1 MEKNCLSDQ
10 TRQVLRQAG
19 KGILTRAYARK
30 KCSFRSKK
38 SVMTKISATIC
49 LSPEMKSGPF
59 LFSDDLGESCRQA
72 AAAGFSG
79 VDLIISSPDSVS
91 STVVERTLT
100 IYKLTLGAI
109 GTGAGFVCK
118 GLSLTSPDRTLREE
132 AIKYVIDT
140 IDFAGRFGAAVIIG
154 SMQGR
159 IDKNTDRALAYSWL
173 RESIGY
179 LAEKADKL
187 RVVMLF
193 EPLNRYESNV
203 INRLEDA
210 IDILNL
216 KDFSNVKL
224 LADTFHMNIEEQKIG
239 EAIRNAGKSIAYIHL
254 ADSNRCAAGFGHVD
268 FQEVAQSL
276 EMINY
281 EGFLSA
287 EVFPYPNAQCAAMKT
302 IETFNRVFV
311 KGPSHEDSSRKR

>member
-1 MEKNCLSDQ
+1 
-10 TRQVLRQAG
+10 
-19 KGILTRAYARK
+19 
-30 KCSFRSKK
+30 
-38 SVMTKISATIC
+38 MTKMSATVC

-59 LFSDDLGESCRQA
+59 LFSDDLAESCRQA

-91 STVVERTLT
+91 TTVVERTLT
-100 IYKLTLGAI
+100 KYTLALGAI

-118 GLSLTSPDRTLREE
+118 GLSLTSPDRIVREE

-140 IDFAGRFGAAVIIG
+140 MDFAGHFGASVIIG
-154 SMQGR
+154 SMQGQ
-159 IDKNTDRALAYSWL
+159 IDKNTDRTLAYSWL

-179 LAEKADKL
+179 LAEKAEKL
-187 RVVMLF
+187 RVVLLF

-210 IDILNL
+210 IDVLNL
-216 KDFSNVKL
+216 QDFSNLKL
-224 LADTFHMNIEEQKIG
+224 LADTFHMNVEEQKIG
-239 EAIRNAGKSIAYIHL
+239 EAIHKAGEAIAYIHL
-254 ADSNRCAAGFGHVD
+254 ADSNRRAAGFGHID
-268 FQEVAQSL
+268 FQEVAQAL

-281 EGFLSA
+281 DGFLSA

-302 IETFNRVFV
+302 METLNKVFV